1 MKTFREYLSED
12 KDKNTK
18 GVNESIL
25 LSKLTDSEIKE
36 FIGFLTTN
44 TKNITKDIKTEN
56 IINII
61 NITNAY
67 VNGLKV
73 WVDKMNK
80 SRID

>member
-1 MKTFREYLSED
+1 M
-12 KDKNTK
+12 
-18 GVNESIL
+18 
-25 LSKLTDSEIKE
+25 KE

>member
-1 MKTFREYLSED
+1 MKTFREYLAEA

-18 GVNESIL
+18 GVNESIV

-36 FIGFLTTN
+36 FIGFLTSN